1 MEQILSGILEQAIAA
16 GAAIL
21 LAAMGEL
28 MAERTGVLNLGV
40 EGIMSMGAVSAIIAE
55 TYLPN
60 PYFALLI
67 AILVGLALGAIY
79 ATTVVTCKANQILC
93 GLGMLFLGT
102 GLARWIGAGYSGMPA
117 RAPFAAIRIPVLA
130 DIPYVGEALFNHTIL
145 VYIAY
150 LVLPPLVTFMIYRTR
165 HGMKMRAVGE
175 NPAAADVCGVSV
187 NRLRFVYTCVGAAFA
202 AVGGCYLTMSFTP
215 AWSDFTVVG
224 QGWIAIALV
233 IFSSWRPWRVVAGA
247 LLFGGVTSLA
257 FVAQVLA
264 WKVPSEFLNMLPY
277 LATLALMIIPVLK
290 MLRSQRRLTTAP
302 AALGLPYERS

>member
-1 MEQILSGILEQAIAA
+1 MELILSGILEQAVAA

-21 LAAMGEL
+21 LAAIGEL

-40 EGIMSMGAVSAIIAE
+40 EGIMAMGAVSAIIAE
-55 TYLPN
+55 TFIPN
-60 PYFALLI
+60 PYFALMI
-67 AILVGLALGAIY
+67 AILVGLAMGAIY
-79 ATTVVTCKANQILC
+79 ATTVVTCKANQTLS
-93 GLGMLFLGT
+93 GLGILFLGT
-102 GLARWIGAGYSGMPA
+102 GLARWIGSGYSGMPA
-117 RAPFAAIRIPVLA
+117 RVPFASIRIPFLA
-130 DIPYVGEALFNHTIL
+130 DIPLVGEALFNHSIL

-150 LVLPPLVTFMIYRTR
+150 LVLPPLVTFVIYRTR

-175 NPAAADVCGVSV
+175 NPAAADACGVSV
-187 NRLRFVYTCVGAAFA
+187 HRFRFIYTCVGSAFA

-215 AWSDFTVVG
+215 AWSDYAVVG

-233 IFSSWRPWRVVAGA
+233 IFAAWRPWRVVAGA

-264 WKVPSEFLNMLPY
+264 WKVPAEFLNMLPY

-290 MLRSQRRLTTAP
+290 MLRSQRKLTTAP

>member
-1 MEQILSGILEQAIAA
+1 MEQILSGILEQAVAA

-21 LAAMGEL
+21 LAALGEL

-40 EGIMSMGAVSAIIAE
+40 EGIMAMGAVSAIIAE
-55 TYLPN
+55 THVAN
-60 PYFALLI
+60 PYFALLV
-67 AILVGLALGAIY
+67 AIVIGLALGAVY
-79 ATTVVTCKANQILC
+79 ATSAVTCKANQTLC
-93 GLGMLFLGT
+93 GLGILFLGT

-117 RAPFAAIRIPVLA
+117 RVPFSPIRIPVLA
-130 DIPYVGEALFNHTIL
+130 DIPWVGEALFNHTIL
-145 VYIAY
+145 VYFAY
-150 LVLPPLVTFMIYRTR
+150 IILPPVVTFMIYRTR

-175 NPAAADVCGVSV
+175 DPAAADACGVSV
-187 NRLRFVYTCVGAAFA
+187 DRLRFVYTCIGSALA

-215 AWSDFTVVG
+215 AWSDFAVVG

-233 IFSSWRPWRVVAGA
+233 IFSSWRPWRVVGGA

-277 LATLALMIIPVLK
+277 LATLLLMIIPVLR
-290 MLRSQRRLTTAP
+290 MLRSQRKLTTAP
-302 AALGLPYERS
+302 DALGLPYERG